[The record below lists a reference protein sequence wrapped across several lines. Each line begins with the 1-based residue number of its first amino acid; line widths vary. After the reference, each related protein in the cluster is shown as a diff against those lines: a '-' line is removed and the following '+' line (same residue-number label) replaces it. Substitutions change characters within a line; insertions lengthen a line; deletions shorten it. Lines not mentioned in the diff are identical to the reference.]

1 MNRKT
6 RISAIVILLSG
17 LTIYPTSCKKE
28 MEEPMTPVPPE
39 VSTQGVSS
47 LGQTTATVLASV
59 KGNGGAK
66 VTEKGVCWSTAMNP
80 TIADNKVSVSSSLDV
95 FDCTLTELMP
105 NTTYYAKAYATNSA
119 GTGYGVHV
127 MFRTNPE
134 DPHYT
139 IPTITTMEIT
149 DISAGYAYSGF
160 NIISD
165 GGKPIIEKGICWG
178 THVNPNKTDSKLL
191 TFVGRYQT
199 IIGIIRDLK
208 PSTTYYV
215 RSFATNSVGTA
226 YGNEVT
232 FTTLSVGPILFNE
245 NLTYGTV
252 SDIDGNIYKT
262 IQIGSQLWMA
272 ENLKTTRLNDGTI
285 IPEVTDNYDW
295 GTLATP
301 GYSWYLNDAASYKA
315 TYGALYNWYAVA
327 TNNLCPIGWHVPTE
341 TDFNTLTGYLGD
353 ASASK
358 LIEIGNT
365 HWLLS
370 TYPDAIN
377 KSGFTGLPAGSRNTD
392 LSGWDP
398 DVRFTGIEFYAGW
411 WSATQ
416 TNSTNAQFVAIEIY
430 WYEFPFISPYSE
442 SKNNGLSVRCVKD

>member
-1 MNRKT
+1 
-6 RISAIVILLSG
+6 
-17 LTIYPTSCKKE
+17 

-80 TIADNKVSVSSSLDV
+80 TTADNKVSIDASPDV
-95 FDCTLTELMP
+95 FMCTLTELTP
-105 NTTYYAKAYATNSA
+105 NTAYYARAYATNSA
-119 GTGYGVHV
+119 GTGYGFQIFFQTHGEVPV
-127 MFRTNPE
+127 PAML
-134 DPHYT
+134 D
-139 IPTITTMEIT
+139 ITTIGVT
-149 DISAGYAYSGF
+149 YISAGNAVSGVH
-160 NIISD
+160 IISD
-165 GGKPIIEKGICWG
+165 GGKPITEMGICWG
-178 THVNPNKTDSKLL
+178 THGNPTTNDSKRSTSFGGEYL
-191 TFVGRYQT
+191 TIAMNG
-199 IIGIIRDLK
+199 LK
-208 PSTTYYV
+208 PLTTYYV
-215 RSFATNSVGTA
+215 RSFIINSAGTV
-226 YGNEVT
+226 YGNELS
-232 FTTLSVGPILFNE
+232 FTTPEVSPILFND
-245 NLTYGTV
+245 NLTYGSV

-377 KSGFTGLPAGSRNTD
+377 ESGFTGLPAGSRNTD

-442 SKNNGLSVRCVKD
+442 SKNNGLYVRCVKN